1 MLHSA
6 NGQMLPLTCRRLS
19 CLLEWRGSRNPQS
32 SSLKERR
39 TNELRFLGALA
50 VYLKLLAQKTN
61 YSGAPCLFLCEMG
74 GMQTR
79 LDYCGRKKRYC
90 ALSFSGTSP
99 FCSHIQRH
107 LSYFFKYWH
116 LKNRNKTRERNGIKH
131 GFLLRHKNHDA
142 GILGPVLSINGPEY
156 YYLLIA
162 NYSFCFQSSA
172 RLINSEVS

>member
-1 MLHSA
+1 MD
-6 NGQMLPLTCRRLS
+6 Q
-19 CLLEWRGSRNPQS
+19 
-32 SSLKERR
+32 
-39 TNELRFLGALA
+39 
-50 VYLKLLAQKTN
+50 
-61 YSGAPCLFLCEMG
+61 
-74 GMQTR
+74 
-79 LDYCGRKKRYC
+79 KKRYC

-131 GFLLRHKNHDA
+131 WFLLRHKNHDA

-172 RLINSEVS
+172 RLINSEVRNRQKRFLEIKFDILRLFSILIFTRALRHSVIVSSTRRFLLSRETSWEWKFWIIIDLGTKGSSDSFHHCRLVAIQV